1 MVAVVAVPLAYSDPR
16 EESTAVVRALEKI
29 FVLIAPFIRDDVS
42 LVIH

>member
-1 MVAVVAVPLAYSDPR
+1 
-16 EESTAVVRALEKI
+16 VRALEKI